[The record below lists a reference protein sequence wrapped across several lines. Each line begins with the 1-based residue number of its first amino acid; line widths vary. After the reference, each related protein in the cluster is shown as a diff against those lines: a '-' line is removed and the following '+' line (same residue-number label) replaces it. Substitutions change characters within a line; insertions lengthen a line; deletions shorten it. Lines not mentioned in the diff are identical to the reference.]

1 MSDRKVKIIAMII
14 TMCFVLAFSVNVIR
28 ATGTI
33 SIPSPT
39 GGTTT
44 QKINSSSGIVL
55 GVIQAVAIAAAVIML
70 IVLAIKYVTAAP
82 TEKADVKKSAAIYV
96 LGAVLLFG
104 ASGILGIIQSF
115 STEVVGSGAGESGG

>member
-14 TMCFVLAFSVNVIR
+14 TMCFVLAFSVNVIK

-44 QKINSSSGIVL
+44 DTINNSSGVVL

-115 STEVVGSGAGESGG
+115 STEVVSGTGESGT

>member
-14 TMCFVLAFSVNVIR
+14 TMCFVLAFSVNVIK

-33 SIPSPT
+33 SIPSPQ

-44 QKINSSSGIVL
+44 DTINNSSGVVL

-104 ASGILGIIQSF
+104 ASGILAIIQSF
-115 STEVVGSGAGESGG
+115 STEVVNGANGSNT

>member
-14 TMCFVLAFSVNVIR
+14 TMCFVLSFSVNVIR
-28 ATGTI
+28 AINIPEPAAGNTTKTI
-33 SIPSPT
+33 SA
-39 GGTTT
+39 
-44 QKINSSSGIVL
+44 SSGVVL
-55 GVIQAVAIAAAVIML
+55 GVIQAVAMAAAVIML

-115 STEVVGSGAGESGG
+115 SSEVVNGTGESGG

>member
-14 TMCFVLAFSVNVIR
+14 TMCFVLSFSVNVIR
-28 ATGTI
+28 AINIPEPTAGDTTETI
-33 SIPSPT
+33 
-39 GGTTT
+39 TT
-44 QKINSSSGIVL
+44 SSGVVL
-55 GVIQAVAIAAAVIML
+55 GVIQAVAMAAAVIML

-104 ASGILGIIQSF
+104 ASGILGILQSF
-115 STEVVGSGAGESGG
+115 SSEVVSGTGESGG